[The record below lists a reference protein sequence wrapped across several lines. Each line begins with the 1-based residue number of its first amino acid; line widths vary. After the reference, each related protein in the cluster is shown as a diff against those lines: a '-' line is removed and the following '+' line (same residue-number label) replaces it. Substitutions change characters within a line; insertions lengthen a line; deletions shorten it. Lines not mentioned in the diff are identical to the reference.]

1 VGGRTR
7 PRKMGPFRPQI
18 AGRNHDFREL
28 SVPPLTEPGRQSGGS
43 ASFLPG
49 VFAPHLSLGAAHPS
63 HMRLL
68 LALRALFF
76 VLLLPGTVAGYIPF
90 SILRAGNLLRV
101 PDLGLASVCA
111 AVFAIT
117 GALVLLRCVW
127 DFFAA
132 GKGTLAPIDPP
143 RFLVVRGLYRF
154 TRNPMY
160 NGVVALILG
169 EAWLFRS
176 IGLAEYALLI
186 LIFFHLFVVLYE
198 EPALESQFGESYRAY
213 RRAVP
218 RWGFTTRPFQ
228 ESTGSTA

>member
-1 VGGRTR
+1 
-7 PRKMGPFRPQI
+7 
-18 AGRNHDFREL
+18 
-28 SVPPLTEPGRQSGGS
+28 
-43 ASFLPG
+43 
-49 VFAPHLSLGAAHPS
+49 
-63 HMRLL
+63 MRLL

-90 SILRAGNLLRV
+90 SILRAANRLRV
-101 PDLGLASVCA
+101 PDLGLASVGA
-111 AVFAIT
+111 ALLATI

-127 DFFAA
+127 DFFAT

-160 NGVVALILG
+160 NGVIALILG

-176 IGLAEYALLI
+176 VSLVTYALVVLV
-186 LIFFHLFVVLYE
+186 FFHLFVVLYE
-198 EPALESQFGESYRAY
+198 EPILESQFAEAYRVY